1 MLTVFM
7 DETGNILYTCM
18 NVDLQQ
24 VDRVKLRGKIYLII
38 QRTYS
43 VDNWRYEVLL
53 HESEEIE

>member
-24 VDRVKLRGKIYLII
+24 VDRVRLRGKIYLII
-38 QRTYS
+38 QRVYN